1 MKPLAERVRGQHANP
16 RRGELHGEREAV
28 DAAAD
33 LTDVLLVLAVENE
46 GRVEGLRPSL
56 EELGSGVLGERSYG
70 EDALAGHVEHG
81 AARDQEGQ
89 PGRPR
94 DELDVQRRCFSE
106 VLGVVDDEQ
115 ELA

>member
-1 MKPLAERVRGQHANP
+1 MDGEPGADVGDAPRVSDIVLGAGADP
-16 RRGELHGEREAV
+16 AV
-28 DAAAD
+28 DPRG
-33 LTDVLLVLAVENE
+33 T
-46 GRVEGLRPSL
+46 RRC
-56 EELGSGVLGERSYG
+56 
-70 EDALAGHVEHG
+70 GHVEHG